1 MTNELPKRPIGHW
14 SQKFRPEGLWIDTS
28 RFRRAAERGLVE
40 VERDGR
46 TVLVSEETARLFA
59 RPMGEAG
66 RVERPAA

>member
-1 MTNELPKRPIGHW
+1 MTTSAAKRPIGHW

-28 RFRRAAERGLVE
+28 RFRRAYERGLVE
-40 VERDGR
+40 VERNGR

-66 RVERPAA
+66 HVEIPAA

>member
-1 MTNELPKRPIGHW
+1 
-14 SQKFRPEGLWIDTS
+14 LWIDTS